1 MNRLLT
7 ILVIFVVGGSY
18 LKEKINTKLHE
29 LDIGGKTNIV
39 QQTQALITP
48 TISSGVYGYDKNGLF
63 HFNWGWSGDSN
74 GYFELSVLNPNSLGL
89 SGGTSGGLN
98 N

>member
-18 LKEKINTKLHE
+18 LKEKINTKFHK
-29 LDIGGKTNIV
+29 LDTGGKTNII

-48 TISSGVYGYDKNGLF
+48 EAVSSGVYGYDKNGQRCIMKNDEYGRIFDTQNCRLSK
-63 HFNWGWSGDSN
+63 FNTIS
-74 GYFELSVLNPNSLGL
+74 FQ
-89 SGGTSGGLN
+89 
-98 N
+98 